1 MEDGFSGD
9 LENWSQVKGPGDAFV
24 IPEDDER
31 LLAANATK
39 DRAELLLNTYEMLVN
54 SVVEVDV
61 TVVDD
66 SKNFTVGI
74 LSRYTNAQNHI
85 LACYTKGT
93 GPRFVDRAGTT
104 KTMDSDVVLEKGV
117 TYRLKLV
124 SSGSTFQF
132 YIDDEQIYSIQK

>member
-1 MEDGFSGD
+1 
-9 LENWSQVKGPGDAFV
+9 
-24 IPEDDER
+24 
-31 LLAANATK
+31 
-39 DRAELLLNTYEMLVN
+39 MLVD

-74 LSRYTNAQNHI
+74 LTRYTNAQNHI

-93 GPRFVDRAGTT
+93 GLRFIDRAGTT

-132 YIDDEQIYSIQK
+132 YIDDEQIYSVQNINHPFGKVGLYTTNSSEIYFDNFKMSGGFFMSYICFRTILYSSAN